1 MKNQFGSSVNV
12 LRVTEVMENEMLL
25 RRLVLEDFG
34 IYSGKNEVDFTPRIR
49 YRQRRPVVLIGGKNG
64 SGKTSLLE
72 AIRLCLYGPLSLG
85 SRVSVREYEGCLADR
100 IHRSDRGTL
109 IPPSSASV
117 TLEFEYAQAG
127 IKQIYSVERR
137 WEHRGGSVKNFLT
150 VLRDGQPL
158 DELDK
163 AHADDFLRDLIP
175 SGVSQLFFFDGE
187 KIQQLAETEQDHLS
201 LAEAIRGLIGLE
213 LLERLQGDLRVY
225 RSRVKDAVTSS
236 PLEAERTRLAQERQ
250 SLEQQRRQ
258 VVNHLDECQAKVD
271 RIRQDVSRE
280 EQRLASAGGG
290 FANKRD
296 ALRAEK
302 EQLQT
307 TLDNTES
314 ELREFCEGLLPF
326 TLASGLCDDLRK
338 QIEDEGKVLTWKSH
352 QTGIKTRIV
361 DIKKAIGVALTEEL
375 SGSEVKAKV
384 RKSLT
389 QRLEKVIE
397 QLADV
402 PKNLPKANVIHKHS
416 EDDRRQL
423 MTAIQRILEDVPK
436 QLAKLQT
443 RLEKSTRRIQII
455 ESALEKIPQD
465 EILQPVLESLQKLY
479 RELGTAQGSADRAE
493 LDVRE
498 IDHKL
503 TETARQEKR
512 NDEKIA
518 SAEKI
523 GTRGALVIKVQSAL
537 EDYARVLTESK
548 IQELINAVVR
558 CFAQLWRKGDV
569 VRRIEI
575 DPRDFRV
582 TLFDRQDR
590 VIPKQQLSAGEKQIY
605 AISMLWALGQVSG
618 RPLPMVIDTPLG
630 RLDSDHRSHLV
641 ERYFPNASHQVII
654 LSTDTEID
662 QTYFNALRQSISHS
676 YHLQYDPAE
685 GRCIIDKGYFWSSQ
699 QMEDAN
705 AG

>member
-1 MKNQFGSSVNV
+1 
-12 LRVTEVMENEMLL
+12 MENEMLL